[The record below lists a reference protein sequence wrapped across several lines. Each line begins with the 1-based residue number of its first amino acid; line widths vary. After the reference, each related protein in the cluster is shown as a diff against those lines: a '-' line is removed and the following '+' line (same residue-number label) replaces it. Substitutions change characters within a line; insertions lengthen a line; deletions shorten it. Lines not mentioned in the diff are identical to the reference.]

1 MRHGDAPI
9 ESHLIFPSGD
19 VGITVGGPI
28 LRVWDLNMGRC
39 IRALSNH
46 QKTVTCA
53 TFDGTRGR
61 VLTGGLDAMVKVYDV
76 EEWKVVH
83 SMRYP
88 APVLSLAVSVSI
100 LLCWTI
106 QRFSV
111 RARARL
117 RRVRRRSG
125 HGYEAQTWRSVGK
138 AGGQSEAEKSEIG
151 RAERAGG
158 IGERR
163 KHAGQHKRESESAQ
177 RECRGRAIQDAAT
190 RLALHATSQIT

>member
-1 MRHGDAPI
+1 MTMRHGGAPI
-9 ESHLIFPSGD
+9 ESHLVFPSGG

-88 APVLSLAVSVSI
+88 APVLSLAVSVSPP
-100 LLCWTI
+100 LQMHLG
-106 QRFSV
+106 QRS
-111 RARARL
+111 
-117 RRVRRRSG
+117 RRRAYRPCARYSSCMEVIG
-125 HGYEAQTWRSVGK
+125 HD
-138 AGGQSEAEKSEIG
+138 AGEDECSSAD
-151 RAERAGG
+151 RAA
-158 IGERR
+158 I
-163 KHAGQHKRESESAQ
+163 REQ
-177 RECRGRAIQDAAT
+177 GPPHRQ
-190 RLALHATSQIT
+190 